1 MTNTYLAELA
11 DLLIGLD
18 RIEVDIATT
27 VLATVPRTIY
37 AIGNG
42 GCAAIASHFAAD
54 CPGKVVSLVDG
65 VPNLT
70 RIANDV
76 SYADVFAVQLAERG
90 METCDVLLAMSVS
103 GESEN
108 VLRAATYADGYGA
121 GTVAFTG
128 NGGGQLAALARV
140 AVVVPSGEYEL
151 VEDVFGALC
160 HLAAR
165 EMKGK

>member
-90 METCDVLLAMSVS
+90 MGPHDVLLALSVS

-108 VLRAATYADGYGA
+108 VLRAAVYANEYGA
-121 GTVAFTG
+121 GTVAFVSG
-128 NGGGQLAALARV
+128 ACQLAALAQV
-140 AVVVPSGEYEL
+140 AVMVPSGEYEL